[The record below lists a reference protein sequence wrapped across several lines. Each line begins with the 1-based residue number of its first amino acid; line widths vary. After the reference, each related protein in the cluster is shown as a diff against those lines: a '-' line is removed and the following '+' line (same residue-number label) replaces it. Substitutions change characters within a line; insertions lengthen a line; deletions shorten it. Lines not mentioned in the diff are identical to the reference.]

1 MYLIKNLIH
10 AAMAKKLQKCDRA
23 WSVHSVERELNLK
36 EIKKANR
43 DCVIV
48 RDLLL
53 FLLEKTVSLTM
64 VKIFAPGKKFTKVPV
79 FW

>member
-1 MYLIKNLIH
+1 M
-10 AAMAKKLQKCDRA
+10 
-23 WSVHSVERELNLK
+23 HSVEREVNLK

-64 VKIFAPGKKFTKVPV
+64 VKIFALGKKFTKVPV
-79 FW
+79 F